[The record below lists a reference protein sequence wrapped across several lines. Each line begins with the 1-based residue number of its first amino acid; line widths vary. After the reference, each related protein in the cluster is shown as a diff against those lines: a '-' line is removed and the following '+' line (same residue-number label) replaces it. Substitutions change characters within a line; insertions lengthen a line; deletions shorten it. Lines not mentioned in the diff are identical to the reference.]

1 MCLYMMLYVGQGSCK
16 KHHLIAG
23 CLRIYISIAHTSLVF
38 KGCIAWLQGPAAV
51 GKTSLVT
58 AIAQAQGRKV
68 ARVNNSDTT
77 TIQDYFGSWLPVGK
91 GACAFQKGVLYSC
104 LESGIWLLADELNL
118 APPAVIMMLAPI
130 LEGHRTVMVPGSDR
144 RVTVHPQ
151 FRCVLWCSLVMV
163 CIDSLLLFD
172 LPICCYVAM
181 IVSLA

>member
-1 MCLYMMLYVGQGSCK
+1 L
-16 KHHLIAG
+16 
-23 CLRIYISIAHTSLVF
+23 
-38 KGCIAWLQGPAAV
+38 LQGPAAV

-104 LESGIWLLADELNL
+104 LESGDWLLADELNL

-130 LEGHRTVMVPGSDR
+130 LEGHRTVMVPGSDNR
-144 RVTVHPQ
+144 ITVHPH
-151 FRCVLWCSLVMV
+151 FRFVL
-163 CIDSLLLFD
+163 
-172 LPICCYVAM
+172 
-181 IVSLA
+181 